1 MTQLKKRLSKAFHF
15 SKKQRAVGKEKEVN
29 GPDHRSAKNER
40 GKGRMKTTDS
50 WQPQY
55 EKRDDSSIP
64 VLPEF
69 RKKVYNVKED
79 NQQKQKRPVQSSQ
92 VCQVQHVEKSS

>member
-1 MTQLKKRLSKAFHF
+1 
-15 SKKQRAVGKEKEVN
+15 
-29 GPDHRSAKNER
+29 
-40 GKGRMKTTDS
+40 MKTTDS

-79 NQQKQKRPVQSSQ
+79 NQQKQKRPV
-92 VCQVQHVEKSS
+92 